1 MPSLLA
7 LKNLVYA
14 FVREAVP
21 RLHIQ
26 LGGDPLD
33 LGTICIA
40 HKSGDNNVDSINT
53 SMSDGDVM
61 TANGIKYTYPFDACP
76 GGGDVVATPVIPDL
90 DTTTDDEK
98 DDDTPT
104 DDGGLM
110 IPLLLPQPSQ
120 PMKVI
125 RKL

>member
-1 MPSLLA
+1 MHLFGKLS
-7 LKNLVYA
+7 LVY
-14 FVREAVP
+14 
-21 RLHIQ
+21 IQ

-104 DDGGLM
+104 DDGGADEPSQPMKLM
-110 IPLLLPQPSQ
+110 IPLTMLLPQPPQ